1 LEQLS
6 ATDVA
11 QGGCLILVPLTVAQI
26 ASLENLIPSK
36 INLLAH
42 LAQKDIM
49 ILWPEQINQETRATN
64 VRWADTVTSW
74 KLQTRPLGATIAR
87 QVGTKTRK
95 GSVLTTRTMGAK
107 LVFLVDTV
115 IWVQLSLAQC
125 VKTAT
130 LEDGQRKRHWAR
142 YRHRGTGANRVLRV
156 LFQLLL
162 EQAASARVNHVQLEV
177 HK

>member
-1 LEQLS
+1 MD
-6 ATDVA
+6 AA
-11 QGGCLILVPLTVAQI
+11 QDGCLIVVPLTVAQI
-26 ASLENLIPSK
+26 VELDFLILIK
-36 INLLAH
+36 MQLLAH
-42 LAQKDIM
+42 HAQKDIM

-115 IWVQLSLAQC
+115 I
-125 VKTAT
+125 
-130 LEDGQRKRHWAR
+130 
-142 YRHRGTGANRVLRV
+142 
-156 LFQLLL
+156 
-162 EQAASARVNHVQLEV
+162 
-177 HK
+177 